1 MEKLKNSKKLKI
13 ILSVVLIAVL
23 SLAAYKFYSGRI
35 VEISDEEIALAGG
48 VTPYMFGA
56 KGDGVTNDT
65 KAVQAAIDYASRQG
79 KGGVVVIPEGVF
91 SVKDLQ
97 YRKNVKIIGSG
108 EKSVLLADPSS
119 KVWSGILHCNNI
131 DTVEIRNVTFDGNKP
146 IVYGNTEE
154 GTMLIWIVSCKN
166 VTITDCTFRNNWFA
180 GISIKKSSDIVI
192 EKNKFIELDCGVI
205 TADAPSSNIIINDN
219 YFDGAEY
226 SEPISIY
233 AMKAGYHENITITN
247 NVIKNHTKGNGILLR
262 AVKSVVVKNNI
273 IDNNCTGIYATY
285 STYNGVDYGVY
296 DAVIEDNVIIN
307 SVYEGVLIDS
317 FNNSKFVN
325 NTIQDSGVFGIL
337 VRGSNGSEINDN
349 ILIYG
354 NINYHKRLPY
364 NGFSINVQNM
374 ENSSVKN
381 NKINIL
387 EGTLAGDRKPVIIND
402 KIATVAANNEFAGN
416 EIIPE
421 TDAYALRNE

>member
-1 MEKLKNSKKLKI
+1 
-13 ILSVVLIAVL
+13 
-23 SLAAYKFYSGRI
+23 
-35 VEISDEEIALAGG
+35 
-48 VTPYMFGA
+48 
-56 KGDGVTNDT
+56 
-65 KAVQAAIDYASRQG
+65 
-79 KGGVVVIPEGVF
+79 
-91 SVKDLQ
+91 
-97 YRKNVKIIGSG
+97 
-108 EKSVLLADPSS
+108 
-119 KVWSGILHCNNI
+119 
-131 DTVEIRNVTFDGNKP
+131 
-146 IVYGNTEE
+146 
-154 GTMLIWIVSCKN
+154 
-166 VTITDCTFRNNWFA
+166 NWFA